1 VAGHTAERADVE
13 RSRIRMAPLQR
24 TRMKIIAGVVLV
36 LLAIV
41 VSGVAIF
48 STASVRYRLTIDV
61 KVEGTIKSGSSVM
74 EVAYSTAPQFLCNLG
89 SCGSGVS
96 SVAGSAV
103 TIDLGEKGLL
113 FATLRESSLSNAPDR
128 PICFYEPIACLPFVA
143 YGIAYQSRSD
153 LRATA
158 IRELQSRSGSV
169 EAPSNAL
176 PALVRFRDI
185 KDPSSDEEVV
195 AANMA
200 ATYGPDVSFARAT
213 VELTDAPLTPVPKI
227 WPDWL
232 KSLVD
237 GPSNCLAG
245 SRTDCK
251 DRLGLHNWDFKR

>member
-1 VAGHTAERADVE
+1 MQV
-13 RSRIRMAPLQR
+13 
-24 TRMKIIAGVVLV
+24 KIILGVVLV
-36 LLAIV
+36 LLAV
-41 VSGVAIF
+41 VVGRAAIL

-61 KVEGTIKSGSSVM
+61 KVDGTIKSGSSVM
-74 EVAYSTAPQFLCNLG
+74 EVVYSTASQFMCTLG

-96 SVAGSAV
+96 SIAGTAV

-113 FATLRESSLSNAPDR
+113 FATLRESSLPNTPDI

-158 IRELQSRSGSV
+158 IRELQSRSGRV
-169 EAPSNAL
+169 DAPSNVL

-185 KDPSSDEEVV
+185 SDPSSDEEVV

-200 ATYGPDVSFARAT
+200 ATYGPGVSFVRAT
-213 VELTDAPLTPVPKI
+213 VELTDAPLAPVPKI

-237 GPSNCLAG
+237 GPANCLIG
-245 SRTDCK
+245 SREDCK